1 MMGYLGHFI
10 VYTIAMIGI
19 IYAALLVYK
28 KFSAGCGFG
37 AKSEFLKIEESISL
51 SPRKSLYVI
60 KAGDER
66 FLIAADI
73 DRTALISKLDEQK
86 SSPENVITEIPAVK
100 QARKPSVDDLPTIVH
115 FQKNKNS
122 SVIRRMV
129 SGVKTNEIDIV
140 E

>member
-1 MMGYLGHFI
+1 MGGYLGHFV
-10 VYTIAMIGI
+10 VYTIAMVGI

-28 KFSAGCGFG
+28 KFSTGCGFG
-37 AKSEFLKIEESISL
+37 AKSDFLKVEDSISL
-51 SPRKSLYVI
+51 SPRKNLYVI
-60 KAGDER
+60 KAGNEK
-66 FLIAADI
+66 FLIASDI
-73 DRTALISKLDEQK
+73 DRTSLIAKLGAAE
-86 SSPENVITEIPAVK
+86 SAAVEETTEIK
-100 QARKPSVDDLPTIVH
+100 HERKPSVDDLPTIVH